1 MLSSTFIYE
10 NLLFGLAGGFII
22 FWFIFKLGCSYFL
35 LLSVELE
42 MESSCALLSKLFI
55 VGLDY
60 VESEFSSICLLF
72 CIDVDSP
79 APFSKLMLYSFSEF
93 VFEKL
98 SWPLKSSGIEPI
110 ESLEGMGCK
119 LSILKIGSSTE
130 DFVRNFGFFLFINL
144 TSSISNYLA
153 ELSKLSFSFIFP
165 ISNYF
170 SFFSL
175 SFFIFSYL
183 LSNVMTGIDC
193 IFFISILPFFFFC
206 SSIVGLRFIKM
217 PSIS

>member
-1 MLSSTFIYE
+1 
-10 NLLFGLAGGFII
+10 
-22 FWFIFKLGCSYFL
+22 
-35 LLSVELE
+35 
-42 MESSCALLSKLFI
+42 MESSSALLSKLFI

-60 VESEFSSICLLF
+60 VESEFSNICLLF
-72 CIDVDSP
+72 WIDVDSP

-153 ELSKLSFSFIFP
+153 EFSKLPLSFIFP
-165 ISNYF
+165 ISNYFSF

-183 LSNVMTGIDC
+183 LSNVITGIDC